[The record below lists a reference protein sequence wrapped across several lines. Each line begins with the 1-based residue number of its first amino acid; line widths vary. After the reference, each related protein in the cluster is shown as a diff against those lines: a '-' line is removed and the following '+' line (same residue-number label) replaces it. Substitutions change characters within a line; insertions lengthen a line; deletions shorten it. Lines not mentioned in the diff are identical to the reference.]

1 MHPLQSGTQTPLYPE
16 LRARPPARPQPSRP
30 TAGNRVRTKK
40 TFARVTAG
48 YPADNAGELNL
59 FVGDVIEVTG
69 KHDEYWLIGILGGRK
84 GMFPRSFV
92 IIEEEGVHCKA
103 DTDAKAEGLS
113 Y

>member
-1 MHPLQSGTQTPLYPE
+1 MYPLQSETQTPWYPE
-16 LRARPPARPQPSRP
+16 LQERPPAR
-30 TAGNRVRTKK
+30 K

-48 YPADNAGELNL
+48 YPADNAAELNL

-69 KHDEYWLIGILGGRK
+69 KHDECWLIGILGGRK

-92 IIEEEGVHCKA
+92 IIEEEGDHCKA
-103 DTDAKAEGLS
+103 DTDAKAKGLF